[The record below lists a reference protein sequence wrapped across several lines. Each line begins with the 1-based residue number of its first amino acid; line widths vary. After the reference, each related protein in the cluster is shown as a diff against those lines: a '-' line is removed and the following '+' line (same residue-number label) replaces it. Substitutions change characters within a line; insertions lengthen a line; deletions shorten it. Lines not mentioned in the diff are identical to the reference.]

1 MQDPLRWAAFLRCA
15 GHVVMAFAAM
25 IPVGHWSAGVVS
37 GIGSLLLA
45 AAHALDGR

>member
-15 GHVVMAFAAM
+15 GHVAMAIAAM
-25 IPVGHWSAGVVS
+25 LPASHWLTGIIVGA
-37 GIGSLLLA
+37 GSLLLA